1 MYDYSPLWQTMR
13 EMGITTYR
21 LIKEGI
27 DKKTLSNL
35 QHNNRPQALPAAHCI
50 QKKCHG
56 TDPGKAVYHIEL
68 FRGECCQNRAGRK
81 RRGSLVLSFFFTFLE
96 LQKIRNITF

>member
-50 QKKCHG
+50 QKNVTVLTLEKLC
-56 TDPGKAVYHIEL
+56 TILNCSVENVVRIVPEEK
-68 FRGECCQNRAGRK
+68 GEEA
-81 RRGSLVLSFFFTFLE
+81 
-96 LQKIRNITF
+96 

>member
-35 QHNNRPQALPAAHCI
+35 QHNKNV
-50 QKKCHG
+50 
-56 TDPGKAVYHIEL
+56 T
-68 FRGECCQNRAGRK
+68 
-81 RRGSLVLSFFFTFLE
+81 VLTLE
-96 LQKIRNITF
+96 SCVPY

>member
-27 DKKTLSNL
+27 DKKRFQICSTIKMS
-35 QHNNRPQALPAAHCI
+35 R
-50 QKKCHG
+50 
-56 TDPGKAVYHIEL
+56 Y
-68 FRGECCQNRAGRK
+68 
-81 RRGSLVLSFFFTFLE
+81 
-96 LQKIRNITF
+96 

>member
-27 DKKTLSNL
+27 DKKNAFKS
-35 QHNNRPQALPAAHCI
+35 AA
-50 QKKCHG
+50 Q
-56 TDPGKAVYHIEL
+56 
-68 FRGECCQNRAGRK
+68 
-81 RRGSLVLSFFFTFLE
+81 
-96 LQKIRNITF
+96 

>member
-35 QHNNRPQALPAAHCI
+35 QHNKNVTVLTLEKLCTI
-50 QKKCHG
+50 LNCS
-56 TDPGKAVYHIEL
+56 V
-68 FRGECCQNRAGRK
+68 QNRAGRK
-81 RRGSLVLSFFFTFLE
+81 RRGSLVLSFFFALLE

>member
-35 QHNNRPQALPAAHCI
+35 QHNKNVTVLTLEKLCAILNCSVENVVRIVPEE
-50 QKKCHG
+50 K
-56 TDPGKAVYHIEL
+56 
-68 FRGECCQNRAGRK
+68 GEEA
-81 RRGSLVLSFFFTFLE
+81 
-96 LQKIRNITF
+96 

>member
-35 QHNNRPQALPAAHCI
+35 QHNKNVTVLTLEKLCTILNCSVENVVRIVP
-50 QKKCHG
+50 
-56 TDPGKAVYHIEL
+56 
-68 FRGECCQNRAGRK
+68 GRK

>member
-35 QHNNRPQALPAAHCI
+35 QHNNGPQALPAAHCI
-50 QKKCHG
+50 QKNVTVLTLEKLC
-56 TDPGKAVYHIEL
+56 TILNCSVENVVRIVPEEK
-68 FRGECCQNRAGRK
+68 GEEA
-81 RRGSLVLSFFFTFLE
+81 
-96 LQKIRNITF
+96 

>member
-27 DKKTLSNL
+27 DKKTLSNKNVTVL
-35 QHNNRPQALPAAHCI
+35 TLEKLCTILNCSVENVVRIVPEE
-50 QKKCHG
+50 K
-56 TDPGKAVYHIEL
+56 
-68 FRGECCQNRAGRK
+68 GEEA
-81 RRGSLVLSFFFTFLE
+81 
-96 LQKIRNITF
+96 

>member
-35 QHNNRPQALPAAHCI
+35 QHNKNVTVLTLEKLCTILNCSVENVVRIVPEEKGEDDVQRQQHRS
-50 QKKCHG
+50 
-56 TDPGKAVYHIEL
+56 PGEGREL
-68 FRGECCQNRAGRK
+68 FQ
-81 RRGSLVLSFFFTFLE
+81 LLSGLG
-96 LQKIRNITF
+96 

>member
-1 MYDYSPLWQTMR
+1 MR

-35 QHNNRPQALPAAHCI
+35 QHNKNV
-50 QKKCHG
+50 
-56 TDPGKAVYHIEL
+56 T
-68 FRGECCQNRAGRK
+68 
-81 RRGSLVLSFFFTFLE
+81 VLTLE
-96 LQKIRNITF
+96 KLCTILNCSVEN

>member
-35 QHNNRPQALPAAHCI
+35 QHNKNVTVLTLEKLCTI
-50 QKKCHG
+50 LNCS
-56 TDPGKAVYHIEL
+56 VE
-68 FRGECCQNRAGRK
+68 NVVRK